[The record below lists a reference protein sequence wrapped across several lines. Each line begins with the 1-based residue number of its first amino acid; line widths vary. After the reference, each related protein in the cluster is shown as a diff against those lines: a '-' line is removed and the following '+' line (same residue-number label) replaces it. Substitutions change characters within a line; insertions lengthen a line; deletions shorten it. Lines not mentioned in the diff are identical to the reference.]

1 MTLLA
6 QGSLIL
12 APIYISSSLAKG
24 QSLRLGK
31 LLTVLRWCRYQKDK
45 VLNRPQEL
53 FLCTASHY
61 LHFDLSYSTVIA
73 LYDF

>member
-6 QGSLIL
+6 QGSFIL

-24 QSLRLGK
+24 QSLRLD
-31 LLTVLRWCRYQKDK
+31 WCRYQKDK

-73 LYDF
+73 LYGF